1 MKNWE
6 KDIQEKKGVHSLG
19 TRKSSGFDKG
29 ARLFEIILGRA
40 RSKAI
45 YHKNRTRI
53 SSITKKVTFGT
64 FHCRL
69 NLIQNKSKLGVWAQ
83 LAQDC

>member
-1 MKNWE
+1 MRREGQKQRGWMKNWE
-6 KDIQEKKGVHSLG
+6 KDIREKKGVHSLG

-45 YHKNRTRI
+45 
-53 SSITKKVTFGT
+53 
-64 FHCRL
+64 
-69 NLIQNKSKLGVWAQ
+69 
-83 LAQDC
+83 

>member
-1 MKNWE
+1 MGGGTHYQVEYSFIMIDPLKRGYKIRREGQKQRGWE
-6 KDIQEKKGVHSLG
+6 KDIREKKGVHSLG

-45 YHKNRTRI
+45 
-53 SSITKKVTFGT
+53 
-64 FHCRL
+64 
-69 NLIQNKSKLGVWAQ
+69 
-83 LAQDC
+83 

>member
-6 KDIQEKKGVHSLG
+6 KDIREKKGVHSLG

-29 ARLFEIILGRA
+29 ARLFEIILCWA

-45 YHKNRTRI
+45 
-53 SSITKKVTFGT
+53 
-64 FHCRL
+64 
-69 NLIQNKSKLGVWAQ
+69 
-83 LAQDC
+83 